1 MNLVLVPNPVLRQKC
16 EAVDITNLREL
27 KAIKSRAAS
36 MLKIMYKN
44 HGCGLAAPQVGID
57 KRFFVVDLEY
67 QEDDTSTR
75 NPLILINP
83 QIVETSGEFVEAA
96 EGCLSLPG
104 IMIPVTRQEH
114 VILNG
119 YDVDGSLLTIEA
131 YEFDARCFQHE
142 YDHLDGITLF
152 EKVDPLARLS
162 YLQEY
167 EAALKAGAKPGV
179 YA

>member
-1 MNLVLVPNPVLRQKC
+1 MNLVLVPNPILRKKC
-16 EAVDITNLREL
+16 TAVDMTNAKEL
-27 KAIKSRAAS
+27 KTIKSKAS
-36 MLKIMYKN
+36 TMLKIMYKN

-67 QEDDTSTR
+67 KEDDSSTR
-75 NPLILINP
+75 NPIILINP
-83 QIVETSGEFVEAA
+83 EIVETFGEYLEAA

-104 IMIPVTRQEH
+104 VMIPVKRKEH

-119 YDVDGSLLTIEA
+119 YDVDGSLLTVEA
-131 YEFDARCFQHE
+131 YDFDARCFQHE
-142 YDHLDGITLF
+142 HDHLEGITLF
-152 EKVDPLARLS
+152 EKVDPLMRVS

-179 YA
+179 YE